1 MIANSWQAM
10 GNIMADSFISA
21 EQACKYA
28 NISRRTLTTRIND
41 SGLKCEYRRRKLYV
55 ERKGLESLYSE
66 QISYDLVD
74 KEAAES
80 LLKIV
85 LSELTDIRKVNHQ
98 LLENNLVIT
107 EQILELKKQ
116 NILLLKVLS
125 EKDVG
130 NITNAATIPSNN
142 KAKAKQSVAGKKP
155 AITNQSVMD
164 KKPVSK
170 NGRHDKRIEQAK
182 LRLFAALDKL
192 DEIPMYKGKISLNAT
207 AKATGIDRSIVTKH
221 IAEYLENRA

>member
-1 MIANSWQAM
+1 MANSRQAI
-10 GNIMADSFISA
+10 GNIMTDSFISA

-116 NILLLKVLS
+116 NILLLKLLS
-125 EKDVG
+125 EQCIG
-130 NITNAATIPSNN
+130 NITSADIIPSNN

-155 AITNQSVMD
+155 AIAKQSAMD
-164 KKPVSK
+164 KKPASK
-170 NGRHDKRIEQAK
+170 HGRHDKRIEQAK

-221 IAEYLENRA
+221 IAEYLEKRA